1 MSYNA
6 TIILNEILTNSTFT
20 ITRANCGLFRTS
32 DEWSKIK
39 EKIRSIP
46 KDCQLIYLE
55 GWIKR
60 RREEDN
66 EKESE
71 DKKEQ
76 EKRAREKREREE
88 RDKKARDDRVHK
100 EREERIRKER
110 EEHEEKIFKE
120 CKEREERNKRER
132 KERMDKE
139 YNEYKE
145 REKKDREEREK
156 REREEREKR
165 DREERE
171 KRDREERESSVAR
184 HTLFAHYGP
193 GLAFAVPTP
202 GYPGRHLVH
211 MGGGTFIP
219 SAAPIGFIAPGFIP
233 GPCFVRAHRF

>member
-6 TIILNEILTNSTFT
+6 TIILNEILTNSTFA
-20 ITRANCGLFRTS
+20 ITRTNCGLFRDS
-32 DEWSKIK
+32 EEWSKLK
-39 EKIRSIP
+39 VKIQSIP
-46 KDCQLIYLE
+46 EDCQLIYLE

-60 RREEDN
+60 RVEEDN
-66 EKESE
+66 A
-71 DKKEQ
+71 KKEKN
-76 EKRAREKREREE
+76 KR
-88 RDKKARDDRVHK
+88 
-100 EREERIRKER
+100 
-110 EEHEEKIFKE
+110 EHEEKIHKE

-139 YNEYKE
+139 YKEYKE

-156 REREEREKR
+156 K
-165 DREERE
+165 DREEKE
-171 KRDREERESSVAR
+171 KKDREERESSIAR

-219 SAAPIGFIAPGFIP
+219 SSAPVGFIAPGFIP

>member
-6 TIILNEILTNSTFT
+6 SIILNEILTNSTFA

-32 DEWSKIK
+32 DEWSKLK
-39 EKIRSIP
+39 AKIQSIP
-46 KDCQLIYLE
+46 EDCQLIYLE

-60 RREEDN
+60 RIEEDN
-66 EKESE
+66 AKEREEK
-71 DKKEQ
+71 
-76 EKRAREKREREE
+76 EKREEKERKERKEREE
-88 RDKKARDDRVHK
+88 KIYK
-100 EREERIRKER
+100 EREER
-110 EEHEEKIFKE
+110 EK
-120 CKEREERNKRER
+120 R
-132 KERMDKE
+132 
-139 YNEYKE
+139 
-145 REKKDREEREK
+145 DREEREK

-233 GPCFVRAHRF
+233 GPCFVRAHRFN